1 MSNPKLA
8 EEYEKRK
15 RINKDNTKKPE
26 ALMKNYIEGRN
37 YQRMDYR
44 ESNKDN
50 PNYLIYSGMV
60 NASEN
65 SYPCPINSAYNSY
78 RSMIINYGY
87 NQNQDSFIP
96 NYYLNS
102 IGNNYRSQEYSNYD
116 NFLNGS
122 MITNYGC
129 YQNQDRYNLNYYL
142 NSIGINYPS
151 PENSDYNRFLNGS
164 MIINYGCYQN
174 QDRYNF
180 NYDLNSIGNNY
191 PSPKNSDYNRSLNGS
206 MITNYGCY
214 QNQDRYILNYDLNNI
229 GNNYPS
235 QKNSDYNRSLNGSM
249 ITNYGCYQ
257 NQSNLIH
264 NDCSNSINNI
274 NKESN
279 SSLKICDNINS
290 NIVNIDKNVTY
301 EDSSSTDCIAECNI
315 DFVLL
320 VLGKRRLI
328 EPIKIDMEKEVTYD
342 YKKKP
347 SKGKK
352 K

>member
-122 MITNYGC
+122 MIT
-129 YQNQDRYNLNYYL
+129 
-142 NSIGINYPS
+142 
-151 PENSDYNRFLNGS
+151 
-164 MIINYGCYQN
+164 NYGCYQN

>member
-164 MIINYGCYQN
+164 MI
-174 QDRYNF
+174 
-180 NYDLNSIGNNY
+180 
-191 PSPKNSDYNRSLNGS
+191 
-206 MITNYGCY
+206 TNYGCY

>member
-164 MIINYGCYQN
+164 MITNYGCYQN

-191 PSPKNSDYNRSLNGS
+191 PSP
-206 MITNYGCY
+206 
-214 QNQDRYILNYDLNNI
+214 
-229 GNNYPS
+229 
-235 QKNSDYNRSLNGSM
+235 KNSDYNRSLNGSM

-328 EPIKIDMEKEVTYD
+328 EPIKIDMEMEVTYD